1 MRVGVFVVM
10 AGRNSGGP
18 ETYEHNLVKSLAS
31 LDRHNEYH
39 IFCLSRSAADSFQLV
54 QENVTYRILWPQS
67 RWISFSLS
75 LPLALLSS
83 QVDLLHATFTPPP
96 FSPKNYVFTH
106 HCFSTFAHPEFY
118 DPIILRRLNGLII
131 RGLKKARLILC
142 VSENVRDL
150 TAEKFK
156 ISPERLF
163 VVYNGVGENFHP
175 VALDHVHSV
184 LKNTYGIY
192 HPYILYVG
200 ELVARKNIIRILE
213 AFNHFRHE
221 VRSDTK
227 LVLAGTRT
235 WPSEGIDETIE
246 RLKLKDHVIELGYV
260 NNQDLPVLY
269 SGAEMF
275 VFPSLW
281 EGFGIP
287 VIEAMACSTPV
298 LTSNNSALPE
308 VAGGAA
314 VLIDPYSVED
324 IASGMYKLFSDATL
338 RQSLRAKGLERAKF
352 FTWRRTAQQTLEA
365 YKRAT
370 ILQ

>member
-1 MRVGVFVVM
+1 
-10 AGRNSGGP
+10 
-18 ETYEHNLVKSLAS
+18 
-31 LDRHNEYH
+31 
-39 IFCLSRSAADSFQLV
+39 
-54 QENVTYRILWPQS
+54 
-67 RWISFSLS
+67 
-75 LPLALLSS
+75 
-83 QVDLLHATFTPPP
+83 
-96 FSPKNYVFTH
+96 
-106 HCFSTFAHPEFY
+106 
-118 DPIILRRLNGLII
+118 
-131 RGLKKARLILC
+131 
-142 VSENVRDL
+142 
-150 TAEKFK
+150 
-156 ISPERLF
+156 
-163 VVYNGVGENFHP
+163 
-175 VALDHVHSV
+175 
-184 LKNTYGIY
+184 
-192 HPYILYVG
+192 
-200 ELVARKNIIRILE
+200 LVARKNIIRMLE
-213 AFNHFRHE
+213 AFHHFRHE
-221 VRSDTK
+221 VKSEIK
-227 LVLAGTRT
+227 LVLAGTKSWT
-235 WPSEGIDETIE
+235 SEGIDETIE

-260 NNQDLPVLY
+260 NNHDLPVLY